1 MDKITCSTLCL
12 RDNCEAFYF
21 KDNACMII
29 KDATGM
35 TQATNTQEALTVF
48 INEDPKEIEI
58 GTLFQG
64 HILVHPEQWTPY
76 IYKSEPGT
84 NYEKCGF
91 SCIQADF
98 FVLHSGTCYCGN
110 LGHSGSAFE
119 LGQNLIQIHIKF
131 EAADNLMDENWVR
144 LEEGDLWHQWI
155 YEVHQQDE
163 NTGHRECLFRGM
175 YHEECD
181 YVKFYYGLKRCFL
194 GSFYFTGK
202 PKILDDTT
210 NMDALVYLKKDG
222 QGQGDT
228 LDNAPDFEKNNFKP
242 EARTLE
248 REFPTYGPIFRFH
261 IKLTVNALPE
271 GHFSNIF
278 CLRNEE
284 GETENDP
291 RSPALYVSKIGRFR
305 FVFNSLGNFDSAE
318 VELHNPYD
326 IIIEQSFKETKLF
339 YEITIN
345 QEIVFSVQNTQPEIF
360 TNAKLY
366 ISDLYFQVADVSIE
380 YFKLYLG
387 QVSNQDQGQGSQWDI
402 HPDFEKT
409 DFIPEFST
417 LESEFTTYGPIFR
430 FHIKLTVNTLPEG
443 IRRNIF
449 IIRNEDGENENNS
462 ESEEGFG
469 TRYPAV
475 YLMKAG
481 RLVVFFDSFDEGF
494 YSAKG
499 GIGPGIPYEIIIEQ
513 SFKETKLIFEISV
526 NQEIV
531 ASVENTQPEM
541 LTNAKLYLSD
551 KYFQVADVSFEY
563 FKLYLGHVSN
573 QDHFIKNN
581 YISMVGDTTKSNGIM
596 SSQFWPTSLYKSLN
610 IKESELTC
618 AEMCSLVA
626 NCQFYY
632 FVELMPSQDN
642 VCHFGD
648 FAYADWTKQ
657 YNEITDDTEYK
668 LKANLDL
675 ESFGPEANPACPG
688 SGRTKLETMLTLEY
702 NGNTVASCFYSL
714 YAPNAKEL
722 KIKIEQLTIHDGD
735 SMTLVVAP
743 AFGGHRIATLSST
756 SSGGEHRVQSR
767 FLKVFWKNVDTNVE
781 AKWKMTITPLY

>member
-1 MDKITCSTLCL
+1 MSVILIFFLSCQSIFGLQSKLFGKNLIDPTSISSEEIKKSSITMDKITCSTLCL
-12 RDNCEAFYF
+12 KESYNCEAFYF

-29 KDATGM
+29 KDTAGM

-48 INEDPKEIEI
+48 INENPKEIEV

-76 IYKSEPGT
+76 IYKSEPST
-84 NYEKCGF
+84 NYEKCGIL
-91 SCIQADF
+91 CELTNQADF
-98 FVLHSGTCYCGN
+98 FALHSGICYCGN
-110 LGHSGSAFE
+110 LGHYSGSTID

-131 EAADNLMDENWVR
+131 EAVDSLMDENWVR
-144 LEEGDLWHQWI
+144 LEEGDQWHQWI

-175 YHEECD
+175 YHQECD
-181 YVKFYYGLKRCFL
+181 YVKFYYGLKKCFL
-194 GSFYFTGK
+194 GSFSYTGESK
-202 PKILDDTT
+202 VLDTT
-210 NMDALVYLKKDG
+210 NMDALVYLKKNG
-222 QGQGDT
+222 QG
-228 LDNAPDFEKNNFKP
+228 
-242 EARTLE
+242 
-248 REFPTYGPIFRFH
+248 
-261 IKLTVNALPE
+261 
-271 GHFSNIF
+271 
-278 CLRNEE
+278 E
-284 GETENDP
+284 GE
-291 RSPALYVSKIGRFR
+291 KG
-305 FVFNSLGNFDSAE
+305 
-318 VELHNPYD
+318 
-326 IIIEQSFKETKLF
+326 
-339 YEITIN
+339 
-345 QEIVFSVQNTQPEIF
+345 
-360 TNAKLY
+360 
-366 ISDLYFQVADVSIE
+366 
-380 YFKLYLG
+380 
-387 QVSNQDQGQGSQWDI
+387 
-402 HPDFEKT
+402 PDFEKT

-430 FHIKLTVNTLPEG
+430 FHIKLTVNALPEG
-443 IRRNIF
+443 DHSNIF
-449 IIRNEDGENENNS
+449 CLRNE
-462 ESEEGFG
+462 EGKFQA
-469 TRYPAV
+469 RYPAL
-475 YLMKAG
+475 YISKLG
-481 RLVVFFDSFDEGF
+481 RFRFVFNSLGGFDSAE
-494 YSAKG
+494 G
-499 GIGPGIPYEIIIEQ
+499 GIELQNPFEIIIEQ

-541 LTNAKLYLSD
+541 FTDAQLYIAD
-551 KYFQVADVSFEY
+551 KYFETADVSIEY
-563 FKLYLGHVSN
+563 FKLYLGQPSN
-573 QDHFIKNN
+573 QDQFIKNN

-648 FAYADWTKQ
+648 FAYADYTKQ

-668 LKANLDL
+668 LNANLDL

-702 NGNTVASCFYSL
+702 DGNTVAACFYSL

-735 SMTLVVAP
+735 SMNLVVAP
-743 AFGGHRIATLSST
+743 AFGGHRIAALSST
-756 SSGGEHRVQSR
+756 SSGGEYRVQSR